1 MSKRTDPSKITLGSG
16 KAYIME
22 YSAATGIP
30 ETSAICKDENLLGK
44 IQGGAELS
52 YTTETHSERDDL
64 GTVEKV
70 VITAEEA
77 LLKLGLITFNGQ
89 TLAKLAD
96 RCQVTEDKTKGIR
109 TVKIGGAGN
118 AQGKEWVVCFHHED
132 KTDGDIWVLV
142 RGANQ
147 AGLTL
152 AFAVDAGSKLEPEI
166 KALPCDDAGTLITY
180 IEQIGTTT
188 SGT

>member
-1 MSKRTDPSKITLGSG
+1 MRTKPDKITLGSG

-22 YSAATGIP
+22 YTGAVP
-30 ETSAICKDENLLGK
+30 EVTAICQDTNLLGK

-52 YTTETHSERDDL
+52 YTTETHEERDDL
-64 GTVEKV
+64 GTVAKV

-77 LLKLGLITFNGQ
+77 ILKLGLITFNGK
-89 TLAKLAD
+89 TLAQLAD
-96 RCQVTEDKTKGIR
+96 RCKVTEDKTKGSR
-109 TVKIGGAGN
+109 TVQIGGAGN
-118 AQGKEWVVCFHHED
+118 AQGKDWVVCFHHED
-132 KTDGDIWVLV
+132 KKDGDIWVLV

-180 IEQIGTTT
+180 IESIAK
-188 SGT
+188 SAS

>member
-1 MSKRTDPSKITLGSG
+1 MAKRTDPDKITLGSG

-22 YSAATGIP
+22 YDGTMP
-30 ETSAICKDENLLGK
+30 EVTAICVDDNLLGK

-52 YTTETHSERDDL
+52 YTTETHEEKDDL
-64 GTVEKV
+64 GTVAKV

-77 LLKLGLITFNGQ
+77 ILKLGLITFNGE

-96 RCQVTEDKTKGIR
+96 RCKVTEAAGKR
-109 TVKIGGAGN
+109 TLHIGGAGN
-118 AQGKEWVVCFHHED
+118 AQGKEWVVCFAHED
-132 KTDGDIWVLV
+132 LVDGNIWVLV

-152 AFAVDAGSKLEPEI
+152 TYAVDAGTKIEPEF
-166 KALPCDDAGTLITY
+166 KALPQDNDGTLITY
-180 IEQIGTTT
+180 IEETSTT
-188 SGT
+188 